1 MFGFKSKIP
10 HRIIDEDEGLAG
22 TPSSM
27 ASHKRSGD
35 LSQLS
40 EERTTIVDI
49 PIVTPEKP
57 KLIIFDKPQAYDNV
71 PQDNPSADPLDTSLH
86 TVSSDVS
93 INLNLE
99 FASEAAVG
107 DDEDLSL
114 RASQL
119 DSSELQA
126 SNVIN
131 AIPDDTGIGDE
142 SVIPASASHD
152 FETLVNVSQLLLKT
166 DEEEGNATKCEGDI
180 HGQVSSRVCIRNM
193 EITAG
198 VFVLVGLVAGGIS
211 FWIEMTSREQE
222 TNSEHETNSM
232 PSIREDENS
241 LTVGTI
247 TYQKET
253 LEMDAALSFGTL
265 LQLAWIGIATRIA
278 LQAYKNAGSI
288 FMIAESP
295 VDDVGDAYRGSK
307 SEEDN
312 SDNDSVPSLI
322 SVPLESE
329 DDVISTYD
337 LSKYHLMMTT
347 KLQALLLS
355 RNCNQTGSKVELV
368 YRLVSA
374 YHNQLQGM
382 TVVQLRQR
390 LKKGNMKQGGRK
402 AELILRLVEAGFES
416 QK

>member
-1 MFGFKSKIP
+1 MFAFKSKIP
-10 HRIIDEDEGLAG
+10 HRIIDEDEGLPG
-22 TPSSM
+22 TLSSM
-27 ASHKRSGD
+27 ASHRRSGD

-57 KLIIFDKPQAYDNV
+57 KMIIFDKPPVYDNV
-71 PQDNPSADPLDTSLH
+71 PQDNFITDPLDTSLH
-86 TVSSDVS
+86 TISSDVS

-99 FASEAAVG
+99 FESEAAVA

-131 AIPDDTGIGDE
+131 AIPDDSPEGIDDKLA
-142 SVIPASASHD
+142 IPASASHD

-166 DEEEGNATKCEGDI
+166 DEE
-180 HGQVSSRVCIRNM
+180 
-193 EITAG
+193 AG
-198 VFVLVGLVAGGIS
+198 GETQGRAPFCVRIMGKIAGSFVLLGMVAGGLS
-211 FWIEMTSREQE
+211 FWIEMIRREQE
-222 TNSEHETNSM
+222 ANSM
-232 PSIREDENS
+232 PPIREDENS

-253 LEMDAALSFGTL
+253 LEMDVALSFGTL
-265 LQLAWIGIATRIA
+265 LHLVFVGIATRIA
-278 LQAYKNAGSI
+278 LQAFKNAGST
-288 FMIAESP
+288 FLTSEP
-295 VDDVGDAYRGSK
+295 TVDDVSASCRGSQG
-307 SEEDN
+307 EEDN
-312 SDNDSVPSLI
+312 GDNDSVPSLI
-322 SVPLESE
+322 SVPSDFE
-329 DDVISTYD
+329 DEVLSTYD
-337 LSKYHLMMTT
+337 LSKYRLVKTT
-347 KLQALLLS
+347 KIQALLLS
-355 RNCNQTGSKVELV
+355 RNCSQTGSKVELM

-374 YHNQLQGM
+374 YHKQLHGM

-390 LKKGNMKQGGRK
+390 LKKGNMKQVGRK
-402 AELILRLVEAGFES
+402 DELIRRLVEAGFES